1 MYVTFVIKLIIWQC
15 HIRHQNSMSQ
25 NIRSGHKRLT
35 QRFLHYTI
43 HDENIIVTWWF
54 MMISTVTNT
63 SSNLT
68 SHRQFVM
75 KLVLYDALTNYT
87 WCWVSSQNSTLYD
100 AAFGSSQKV
109 TTLRDDFKNH
119 HAQTLCDLRFMMT
132 RMTPNFCHKRKF
144 MMKFVLYMTISSC
157 HRKSF
162 FCSEHLWDWFS

>member
-109 TTLRDDFKNH
+109 TTLRDDFKKSSCPDIMWPSFYDDTH
-119 HAQTLCDLRFMMT
+119 DTQFLSQKKIYDEICVIYDY
-132 RMTPNFCHKRKF
+132 
-144 MMKFVLYMTISSC
+144 FVLS
-157 HRKSF
+157 
-162 FCSEHLWDWFS
+162 